1 MIDPASY
8 VPPTRSQDVNDAFK
22 LTKRSLERLEYF
34 LTTNS
39 PRELIEREAMLLVYR
54 AAEIYQAVFTAPMEL
69 LEPPQEEEAT

>member
-8 VPPTRSQDVNDAFK
+8 VPPTRCQDVNDAFK

-34 LTTNS
+34 MTTRS
-39 PRELIEREAMLLVYR
+39 PRELIEREAMLLIYR
-54 AAEIYQAVFTAPMEL
+54 ATEIYQAVFTAPMEL